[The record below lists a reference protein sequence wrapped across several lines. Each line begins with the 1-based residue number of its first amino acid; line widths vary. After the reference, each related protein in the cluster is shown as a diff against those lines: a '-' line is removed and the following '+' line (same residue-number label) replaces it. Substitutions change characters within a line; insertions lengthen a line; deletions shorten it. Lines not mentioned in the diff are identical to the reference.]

1 MYPLESFHQG
11 FYPKVPV
18 PMVLG
23 FSGSPRKGGNSDVL
37 LTHILDSV
45 RRKGISAENIL
56 LREHKIGPCIGCEKC
71 RKDKICTGLDDDM
84 STLYPKIITA
94 QGLVLVTPV
103 HNYNVTAWIKAFIDR
118 LYCFYDFSDDR
129 PRKWKSR
136 LAHQNR
142 KALIAAVCEQDSA
155 KDMGV
160 TLDAMC
166 LPLKALGFEIIG
178 ELPVM
183 SVFDKGEIL
192 DKPMVLKMAANLGS
206 DLAEALLR

>member
-1 MYPLESFHQG
+1 MESFHQG
-11 FYPKVPV
+11 SYPKVPV

-56 LREHKIGPCIGCEKC
+56 LREHQIEPCIGCEKC

-84 STLYPKIITA
+84 SALYPKIITA

-118 LYCFYDFSDDR
+118 LYCFYDFTCDR
-129 PRKWKSR
+129 PRKWTSR

-142 KALIAAVCEQDSA
+142 KALIAAVCEQDSM
-155 KDMGV
+155 KDMGI
-160 TLDAMC
+160 TLDAMR
-166 LPLKALGFEIIG
+166 LPLEALGFEIIG
-178 ELPVM
+178 ELPVL
-183 SVFDKGEIL
+183 SVFDKGKIL
-192 DKPMVLKMAANLGS
+192 DKPMVLKKAADLGS
-206 DLAEALLR
+206 ALAEALLR